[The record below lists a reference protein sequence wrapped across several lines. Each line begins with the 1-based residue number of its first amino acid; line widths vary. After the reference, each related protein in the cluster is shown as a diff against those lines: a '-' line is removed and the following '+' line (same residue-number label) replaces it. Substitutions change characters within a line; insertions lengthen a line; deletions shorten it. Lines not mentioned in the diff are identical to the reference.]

1 MITQDKLLPQLLRR
15 RAAETPD
22 RVFLQQV
29 EGDRTLTY
37 GQAHRESLR
46 WAHGFDRLGIGP
58 KETVIS
64 MLPVGFDAVHC
75 WVGLNW
81 LVAWEVPVNTAF
93 QGMMLGYTLQN
104 SNARIAVIAERYLDR
119 IVALDRSEIGR
130 IDTIIVPDLSLST
143 TWTET
148 ELNRRLELTILN
160 GEDFLHDPSNN
171 DPSNNAGP
179 ADDFKGPQPW
189 DVTEIF
195 YTSGTT
201 GPSKGVLYT
210 HIQQHATVSSF
221 SSTWTE
227 DDCYYCPFP
236 MYHVSGKMT
245 VYAIALIGMRGVIR
259 EYFKTDEFWSDIAR
273 YGCTTTLLL
282 GAMANFIYRQP
293 ELPADADTPLN
304 KVIMVPLIPELNDF
318 TRRFATRANT
328 VFNMTEISSPIEA
341 DYSETAAMPVTACGR
356 TRPGYDLRVVDEHD
370 RELPRGQ
377 LGELIVRADE
387 PWVLNAGYFNMPEK
401 TAEAWRNG
409 WFHTGDG
416 FIQDADGWFHFVD
429 RQKDA
434 IRRRGENISSME
446 VEAHVNTHPAVLESA
461 AIAVASEWGEDEVKI
476 VVVLKPSVTVEPTAL
491 HAYLLPIMPKFMIPR
506 FIEFVDAL
514 PKTPTEKVRK
524 VALREAGVTS
534 STWDASAS
542 KQRT

>member
-1 MITQDKLLPQLLRR
+1 MIGQDQLLPQILRW
-15 RAAETPD
+15 RASETPD

-46 WAHGFDRLGIGP
+46 WAHGFDRLGVGP
-58 KETVIS
+58 AETVIS

-81 LVAWEVPVNTAF
+81 LTAWEVPVNTAF
-93 QGMMLGYTLQN
+93 QGMMLAYTLRN

-119 IVALDRSEIGR
+119 IAALEERDLGR
-130 IDTIIVPDLSLST
+130 IDTIIVPDLNEST
-143 TWTET
+143 TWSGA
-148 ELNRRLELTILN
+148 ELAATLGLSVLSGEYFLE
-160 GEDFLHDPSNN
+160 DPSHRPQLEDNF
-171 DPSNNAGP
+171 A
-179 ADDFKGPQPW
+179 GPQPW

-210 HIQQHATVSSF
+210 HIQQHATVASF
-221 SSTWTE
+221 SSTWTA

-259 EYFKTDEFWSDIAR
+259 EHFKTDEFWADIAK

-282 GAMANFIYRQP
+282 GAMANFVYRQP
-293 ELPADADTPLN
+293 ELATDSDTPLT
-304 KVIMVPLIPELNDF
+304 KVIMVPLIPELADF
-318 TRRFATRANT
+318 NRRFGTTVNT

-341 DYSETAAMPVTACGR
+341 DYSETTTMPVTACGR
-356 TRPGYDLRVVDEHD
+356 TRSGYELRVVDEHD

-446 VEAHVNTHPAVLESA
+446 VEAHVNTHPCVLESA

-476 VVVLKPSVTVEPTAL
+476 VVVCKPSMMIDPTSL
-491 HAYLLPIMPKFMIPR
+491 HTYLLGIMPRFMLPR
-506 FIEFVDAL
+506 FIEFVEAL

-524 VALREAGVTS
+524 VALREAGVTD
-534 STWDASAS
+534 STWDASANR
-542 KQRT
+542 QRS

>member
-1 MITQDKLLPQLLRR
+1 MIDQDQLLPQLLRR
-15 RAAETPD
+15 RGAETPD

-37 GQAHRESLR
+37 GEAHRESLR
-46 WAHGFDRLGIGP
+46 WAHAFQGLGI
-58 KETVIS
+58 EEQQTVIS

-81 LVAWEVPVNTAF
+81 LAAWEVPVNTAF
-93 QGMMLGYTLQN
+93 QGMMLAYTLQN

-119 IVALDRSEIGR
+119 LVALDRSELGAIH
-130 IDTIIVPDLSLST
+130 TVIVPDASGAST
-143 TWTET
+143 ALRN
-148 ELNRRLELTILN
+148 ELATKFGATVIVGNEFLEGLDEPL
-160 GEDFLHDPSNN
+160 
-171 DPSNNAGP
+171 
-179 ADDFKGPQPW
+179 DDFAGPQPW

-210 HIQQHATVSSF
+210 HVQQHATVVSF
-221 SSTWTE
+221 TSLWTP

-236 MYHVSGKMT
+236 MYHVSGKMAI
-245 VYAIALIGMRGVIR
+245 YAIALIGMRGVIR
-259 EYFKTDEFWSDIAR
+259 EYFKTDEFWSDVKT
-273 YGCTTTLLL
+273 YGCTATLLL

-293 ELPADADTPLN
+293 ELPTDSDTPLD
-304 KVIMVPLIPELNDF
+304 KVIMVPLIPELAQFNK
-318 TRRFATRANT
+318 RFATRVNT

-341 DYSETAAMPVTACGR
+341 GFEDTPTMPVTACGK
-356 TRPGYDLRVVDEHD
+356 TRPGYDCRVVDEHD

-377 LGELIVRADE
+377 LGELIVRSDE
-387 PWVLNAGYFNMPEK
+387 PWVLNAGYFQMPEK

-416 FIQDADGWFHFVD
+416 FIQDAEGWFHFVD

-446 VEAHVNTHPAVLESA
+446 VESHVNSHAAVLESA
-461 AIAVASEWGEDEVKI
+461 AIAVASAATGLSIDAGTTG
-476 VVVLKPSVTVEPTAL
+476 VVS
-491 HAYLLPIMPKFMIPR
+491 I
-506 FIEFVDAL
+506 
-514 PKTPTEKVRK
+514 
-524 VALREAGVTS
+524 GGTS
-534 STWDASAS
+534 TGNITFGGGSGGSGS
-542 KQRT
+542 GRRR

>member
-1 MITQDKLLPQLLRR
+1 VITQDQLLPQLLCR
-15 RAAETPD
+15 RAAETPE
-22 RVFLQQV
+22 RIFLQQV

-37 GQAHRESLR
+37 GQAHTESLR
-46 WAHGFDRLGIGP
+46 WAYGFDRLGVG
-58 KETVIS
+58 KQETVIS

-81 LVAWEVPVNTAF
+81 LGAWEVPVNTAF
-93 QGMMLGYTLQN
+93 QGMMLAYTLQN
-104 SNARIAVIAERYLDR
+104 SNARIAVVAERYLDR
-119 IVALDRSEIGR
+119 IVALEPTELGR
-130 IDTIIVPDLSLST
+130 IDTLIIPDLAQSS
-143 TWTET
+143 TWTAAALT
-148 ELNRRLELTILN
+148 EQLGITILS
-160 GEDFLHDPSNN
+160 GEAFLDDPSPTPQPKDNF
-171 DPSNNAGP
+171 A
-179 ADDFKGPQPW
+179 GPQPW

-210 HIQQHATVSSF
+210 HIQQHATVDSF

-245 VYAIALIGMRGVIR
+245 VYAIALRGMRGVIR
-259 EYFKTDEFWSDIAR
+259 EYFKTDEFWADIRR

-293 ELPADADTPLN
+293 ELPTDSDTPLN
-304 KVIMVPLIPELNDF
+304 KVIMVPLIPELADF
-318 TRRFATRANT
+318 NRRFGTRVNT

-341 DYSETAAMPVTACGR
+341 DYDETAGMPVTACGR
-356 TRPGYDLRVVDEHD
+356 TRPGYDLRVVDEQD

-387 PWVLNAGYFNMPEK
+387 PWVLNAGYFNMAEK
-401 TAEAWRNG
+401 TADAWRNG

-416 FIQDADGWFHFVD
+416 FMQDADGWFHFVD

-461 AIAVASEWGEDEVKI
+461 AIAVASEWGEDEVMV
-476 VVVLKPSVTVEPTAL
+476 VVVLKPSNTLEANDL
-491 HAYLLPIMPKFMIPR
+491 HTYLSPIMPKFMLPR
-506 FIEFVDAL
+506 FVDFADAL

-524 VALREAGVTS
+524 VALREAGVTA
-534 STWDASAS
+534 STWDASAN
-542 KQRT
+542 KPRT

>member
-1 MITQDKLLPQLLRR
+1 VISKDQLLPQLLRR
-15 RAAETPD
+15 RADETPD
-22 RVFLQQV
+22 RIFLQQV

-37 GQAHRESLR
+37 RQAHRESLR
-46 WAHGFDRLGIGP
+46 WAHGFDRLGVGNH
-58 KETVIS
+58 ETVIS

-93 QGMMLGYTLQN
+93 HGMMLSYTLQN
-104 SNARIAVIAERYLDR
+104 SNARVAVIAERYLDR
-119 IVALDRSEIGR
+119 IVALDRAELGK
-130 IDTIIVPDLSLST
+130 IDTLVVPDLNESR
-143 TWTET
+143 TWTPEALSRQLAINVLSGET
-148 ELNRRLELTILN
+148 FLAGASGLPDSEP
-160 GEDFLHDPSNN
+160 EDRF
-171 DPSNNAGP
+171 AGP
-179 ADDFKGPQPW
+179 EPW

-210 HIQQHATVSSF
+210 HIQQHATIASF
-221 SSTWTE
+221 SSTWTQ

-259 EYFKTDEFWSDIAR
+259 EYFKTDEFWSDIKR

-293 ELPADADTPLN
+293 ELATDSDTPLN
-304 KVIMVPLIPELNDF
+304 KVIMVPLIPELQDF
-318 TRRFATRANT
+318 NRRFGTRVNT

-341 DYSETAAMPVTACGR
+341 DYDETNNMPVTACGR
-356 TRPGYDLRVVDEHD
+356 KRPGYDLRVVDEHD

-387 PWVLNAGYFNMPEK
+387 PWVLNAGYFAMAEK

-446 VEAHVNTHPAVLESA
+446 VEAHVNTHVAVLESA

-476 VVVLKPSVTVEPTAL
+476 VVVLKPSATVEPTDL
-491 HAYLLPIMPKFMIPR
+491 HTYLSTIMPKFMLPR
-506 FIEFVDAL
+506 FIEFTEAL

-524 VALREAGVTS
+524 VALREAGVTAA
-534 STWDASAS
+534 TWDASTG
-542 KQRT
+542 RTRA

>member
-1 MITQDKLLPQLLRR
+1 VISQDQLLPQLLRR
-15 RAAETPD
+15 RATETPD

-37 GQAHRESLR
+37 GEAHREALR
-46 WAHGFDRLGIGP
+46 WAHGFDYLGVGAQ
-58 KETVIS
+58 ETVIS

-93 QGMMLGYTLQN
+93 QGMMLSYTLQN

-119 IVALDRSEIGR
+119 IVALDKNDLGKI
-130 IDTIIVPDLSLST
+130 TTLIVPDLAEST
-143 TWTET
+143 TWTDA
-148 ELNRRLELTILN
+148 ELINRLGITVLN
-160 GEDFLHDPSNN
+160 GAAFLDGAGDTTNEPEDSF
-171 DPSNNAGP
+171 A
-179 ADDFKGPQPW
+179 GPQPW

-210 HIQQHATVSSF
+210 HIQQHATISSF
-221 SSTWTE
+221 ASTWTE

-245 VYAIALIGMRGVIR
+245 VYAIAMIGMRGVIR
-259 EYFKTDEFWSDIAR
+259 EYFKTDEFWSDIKH

-293 ELPADADTPLN
+293 ERVNDSDTPLN
-304 KVIMVPLIPELNDF
+304 KVLMVPLIPELEDF
-318 TRRFATRANT
+318 NRRFGTRVNT

-341 DYSETAAMPVTACGR
+341 NYDETAGMPVTACGR
-356 TRPGYDLRVVDEHD
+356 TRPGYDLRVVDEQD
-370 RELPRGQ
+370 RELPRGT
-377 LGELIVRADE
+377 LGELIVRADH
-387 PWVLNAGYFNMPEK
+387 PWVLNAGYFNMAEK

-476 VVVLKPSVTVEPTAL
+476 VVVLKPLTTVEPTHL
-491 HAYLLPIMPKFMIPR
+491 HAYLSGIMPKFMLPR
-506 FIEFVDAL
+506 YIEFIDAL

-524 VALREAGVTS
+524 VALREAGITTK
-534 STWDASAS
+534 TWDASADKS
-542 KQRT
+542 RS

>member
-1 MITQDKLLPQLLRR
+1 MITQDQLLPHLLRR
-15 RAAETPD
+15 RATETPN

-37 GQAHRESLR
+37 RQAHRESLR
-46 WAHGFDRLGIGP
+46 WAHGFDRLGVGTRD
-58 KETVIS
+58 TVLS

-93 QGMMLGYTLQN
+93 QGMMLSYTFQN
-104 SNARIAVIAERYLDR
+104 SNARIAVVAERYLDR
-119 IVALDRSEIGR
+119 LVALERSELGQV
-130 IDTIIVPDLSLST
+130 DTLIVPDLSQST
-143 TWTET
+143 TWTEAALA
-148 ELNRRLELTILN
+148 ERLGITILQ
-160 GEDFLHDPSNN
+160 GEAFLGEPSSSSPTE
-171 DPSNNAGP
+171 DK
-179 ADDFKGPQPW
+179 FIGPQPW

-210 HIQQHATVSSF
+210 HIQQHATVASF

-259 EYFKTDEFWSDIAR
+259 EYFKTDEFWSDIR
-273 YGCTTTLLL
+273 KYGCTTTLLL

-293 ELPADADTPLN
+293 ELPTDSETPLN

-318 TRRFATRANT
+318 NRRFGTKVNT

-341 DYSETAAMPVTACGR
+341 DYDETATMPFTACGR

-387 PWVLNAGYFNMPEK
+387 PWVLNAGYFGMPEK
-401 TAEAWRNG
+401 TSEAWRNG

-416 FIQDADGWFHFVD
+416 FIQDTDGWFHFVD

-476 VVVLKPSVTVEPTAL
+476 VVVLKPSATVDATEL
-491 HAYLLPIMPKFMIPR
+491 HAYLLTITPKFMLPR
-506 FIEFVDAL
+506 FIEFTDAL

-534 STWDASAS
+534 STWDSAAN
-542 KQRT
+542 KTRP

>member
-1 MITQDKLLPQLLRR
+1 VITQDRLLPQLLRR

-37 GQAHRESLR
+37 GQAHAESLR
-46 WAHGFDRLGIGP
+46 WAHGFDRLGVGNQ
-58 KETVIS
+58 ETVIS

-93 QGMMLGYTLQN
+93 QGMMLAYTLQN

-119 IVALDRSEIGR
+119 IVALEKTELGR
-130 IDTIIVPDLSLST
+130 IDTLIVPDLAQSS
-143 TWTET
+143 TWTEASLT
-148 ELNRRLELTILN
+148 KQLGITILS
-160 GEDFLHDPSNN
+160 GEAFLEDPSAKAQPKDNF
-171 DPSNNAGP
+171 A
-179 ADDFKGPQPW
+179 GPQPW

-210 HIQQHATVSSF
+210 HIQQHATVTSF
-221 SSTWTE
+221 ASTWTE

-245 VYAIALIGMRGVIR
+245 VYAIALRGMRGVIR
-259 EYFKTDEFWSDIAR
+259 EYFKTDEFWADIRR

-293 ELPADADTPLN
+293 ELPTDSDTPLN
-304 KVIMVPLIPELNDF
+304 KVIMVPLIPELADF
-318 TRRFATRANT
+318 NRRFGTRVNT

-341 DYSETAAMPVTACGR
+341 DYDETPTMPVTACGR

-387 PWVLNAGYFNMPEK
+387 PWVLNVGYFNMAEK
-401 TAEAWRNG
+401 TADAWRNG

-416 FIQDADGWFHFVD
+416 FMQDANGWFHFVD

-461 AIAVASEWGEDEVKI
+461 AIAVASEWGEDEVMV
-476 VVVLKPSVTVEPTAL
+476 VVVLKPSNTLEASDL
-491 HAYLLPIMPKFMIPR
+491 HAYLSPIMPKFMLPR
-506 FIEFVDAL
+506 FIDFADAL

-524 VALREAGVTS
+524 VALREAGVTA
-534 STWDASAS
+534 STWDATSN
-542 KQRT
+542 KPRT